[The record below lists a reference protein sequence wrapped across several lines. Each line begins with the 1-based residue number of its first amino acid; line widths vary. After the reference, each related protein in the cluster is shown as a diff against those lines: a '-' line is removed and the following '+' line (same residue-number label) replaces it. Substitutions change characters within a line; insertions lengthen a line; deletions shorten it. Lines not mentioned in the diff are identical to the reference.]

1 VRFTCTSHT
10 LYASMFGTPRGRTI
24 IPAIPVSDQ
33 SVITL
38 LGHDGA
44 LAWERIGDGIAVT
57 LPTTLADAAA
67 YTLRITP
74 ISI

>member
-1 VRFTCTSHT
+1 
-10 LYASMFGTPRGRTI
+10 MFGTPRGRTI

-57 LPTTLADAAA
+57 LPTTLTDAAA

>member
-1 VRFTCTSHT
+1 
-10 LYASMFGTPRGRTI
+10 
-24 IPAIPVSDQ
+24 
-33 SVITL
+33 
-38 LGHDGA
+38 

>member
-1 VRFTCTSHT
+1 
-10 LYASMFGTPRGRTI
+10 
-24 IPAIPVSDQ
+24 
-33 SVITL
+33 VITL

-57 LPTTLADAAA
+57 LPTTLTDAAA